1 MWSSRQ
7 PCNLRTWSLKGSEF
21 PSPTL
26 GELRRSHTWV
36 LRGTTGSAKFI
47 ALVAP
52 DTKIYQAPEEG
63 NPWTGAGHQV
73 GGHKFFCWEHQQL
86 CSGRAPSGNDVEK
99 ILEVVLEET
108 YLGPVTALTIFD
120 PKIIAGWIRIGRTGD
135 SDLSWPRLP
144 RGWKSHIGFG
154 CFFFLWTHHAII
166 YLILYRYCFLEA
178 ETDAACRCMS
188 QF

>member
-154 CFFFLWTHHAII
+154 CFFFVDASRN
-166 YLILYRYCFLEA
+166 YILDFISILL
-178 ETDAACRCMS
+178 S
-188 QF
+188 